1 MIKTKWPW
9 KLEFSQQVL
18 VYKRIN
24 VITCRRPAKVSGKTS
39 SFIVEL

>member
-9 KLEFSQQVL
+9 KLEFSLQVL

-24 VITCRRPAKVSGKTS
+24 VITSCRPAKVSGKTL
-39 SFIVEL
+39 SFLVEL